1 MTAIVADTI
10 QDKPNHNLAGS
21 EGSTS
26 NEVRLPDARSNKAFI
41 ESLSQSDLYRE
52 YEEAF
57 TETTGMPL
65 RLTPVETWQLPHR
78 ERPCENRFCSQMAEK
93 SKSCSACLQS
103 LGELTSHRD
112 GKPHTLECPAGMCD
126 TAAPIRMG
134 DELVGFL
141 HTGQVFLEKR
151 TEEDFEKVRGR
162 LEEWGMNADSPEIRE
177 AYFETSIVPKVKYN
191 AVVTL
196 LKQFAEHLSI
206 VSNQILVQQ
215 AKQEPPMI
223 ARAKE
228 YIREHYQEELSLGR
242 VAKAVHASS
251 FYFCKMFKKA
261 TGLNFTEYVSR
272 IRIEKAKN
280 LLLNPNLRV
289 SEIAF
294 EVGFQS
300 LTHFNRVFK
309 KVLGLSPTEYRDK
322 LPNAA

>member
-1 MTAIVADTI
+1 MVADTI
-10 QDKPNHNLAGS
+10 QNKPTHNL
-21 EGSTS
+21 STA
-26 NEVRLPDARSNKAFI
+26 EEERQDEIRIPDARSNKAFI
-41 ESLSQSDLYRE
+41 ESLAQSDLYQQ

-78 ERPCENRFCSQMAEK
+78 ERSCENGFCSHMAEK
-93 SKSCSACLQS
+93 SKSCSACLQT

-112 GKPHTLECPAGMCD
+112 GQPHSAICPAGMCD

-141 HTGQVFLEKR
+141 HTGQVFLKER
-151 TEEDFEKVRGR
+151 TEADFEKIRDR
-162 LEEWGMNADSPEIRE
+162 MSEWGMDADSPEIRN
-177 AYFETSIVPKVKYN
+177 AYFETSVVPKEKHE
-191 AVVTL
+191 AIITL

-223 ARAKE
+223 ARAKD

-300 LTHFNRVFK
+300 LMHFNRVFK
-309 KVLGLSPTEYRDK
+309 KVLGRSPIEYRDR
-322 LPNAA
+322 LPHAA

>member
-1 MTAIVADTI
+1 MVADTI
-10 QDKPNHNLAGS
+10 HDRPEHKLSTPEGDGS
-21 EGSTS
+21 E
-26 NEVRLPDARSNKAFI
+26 EIRIPDARSNKVFI
-41 ESLSQSDLYRE
+41 ESLSQSELYRE

-78 ERPCENRFCSQMAEK
+78 ERSCENSFCAQMAEK

-103 LGELTSHRD
+103 IGELTSHRD
-112 GKPHTLECPAGMCD
+112 GEPHSTICPAGMCD

-141 HTGQVFLEKR
+141 HTGQVFLKGR
-151 TEEDFEKVRGR
+151 TNEDFEKMRAKMQ
-162 LEEWGMNADSPEIRE
+162 EWGMDADSPEIRD
-177 AYFETSIVPKVKYN
+177 AFFETSIVPKAKYD
-191 AVVTL
+191 AIVTL

-223 ARAKE
+223 SRAKE

-309 KVLGLSPTEYRDK
+309 KVLGRSPTEYRDR
-322 LPNAA
+322 LPQAV

>member
-1 MTAIVADTI
+1 MVADTI
-10 QDKPNHNLAGS
+10 HDKPEHNLSTAEGDGS
-21 EGSTS
+21 E
-26 NEVRLPDARSNKAFI
+26 EIRIPDARSNKAFI
-41 ESLSQSDLYRE
+41 ESLSQSELYRE

-78 ERPCENRFCSQMAEK
+78 ERSCENSFCAQMAEK

-112 GKPHTLECPAGMCD
+112 GEPHSLICPAGMCD

-141 HTGQVFLEKR
+141 HTGQVFLKER
-151 TEEDFEKVRGR
+151 TEEDFEKMRAKMQ
-162 LEEWGMNADSPEIRE
+162 EWGMDADSREIRD
-177 AYFETSIVPKVKYN
+177 AYFETSIVPKAKYD
-191 AVVTL
+191 AIVTL

-223 ARAKE
+223 SRAKE
-228 YIREHYQEELSLGR
+228 YIREHYQEKLSLGR

-309 KVLGLSPTEYRDK
+309 KVLGRSPTEYRDR
-322 LPNAA
+322 LPQAV

>member
-1 MTAIVADTI
+1 MVADTI
-10 QDKPNHNLAGS
+10 QNKPTHNL
-21 EGSTS
+21 STA
-26 NEVRLPDARSNKAFI
+26 EEERQDEIRIPDARSNKAFI
-41 ESLSQSDLYRE
+41 ESLAQSDLYQQ

-78 ERPCENRFCSQMAEK
+78 ERSCENGFCSHMAEK
-93 SKSCSACLQS
+93 SKSCSACLQT

-112 GKPHTLECPAGMCD
+112 GQPHSAICPAGMCD

-141 HTGQVFLEKR
+141 HTGQVFLKER
-151 TEEDFEKVRGR
+151 TEADFEKIRDR
-162 LEEWGMNADSPEIRE
+162 MSEWGMDADSPEIRN
-177 AYFETSIVPKVKYN
+177 AYFETSVVPKEKHE
-191 AVVTL
+191 AIITL

-223 ARAKE
+223 ARAKD
-228 YIREHYQEELSLGR
+228 YIREHYR
-242 VAKAVHASS
+242 RSS
-251 FYFCKMFKKA
+251 RWAGSPRRSMPARSISARCSRKRPDS
-261 TGLNFTEYVSR
+261 TSRIDVSR

-309 KVLGLSPTEYRDK
+309 KVLGRSPTEYRDR
-322 LPNAA
+322 LPHAA

>member
-1 MTAIVADTI
+1 MKAIAADTI
-10 QDKPNHNLAGS
+10 QDNPSQNLFEPEETESHG
-21 EGSTS
+21 
-26 NEVRLPDARSNKAFI
+26 VRIPDARSNKAFI
-41 ESLSQSDLYRE
+41 ESLSRSKLYQE
-52 YEEAF
+52 YETAF

-78 ERPCENRFCSQMAEK
+78 ERCNENKFCSHMADK

-112 GKPHTLECPAGMCD
+112 GKPHSTICPAGMCD
-126 TAAPIRMG
+126 TAAPIKMG

-141 HTGQVFLEKR
+141 HTGQVFLKEK
-151 TEEDFEKVRGR
+151 TEAEYGKLRR
-162 LEEWGMNADSPEIRE
+162 LMKEWGMDDDSPEVRD
-177 AYFETSIVPKVKYN
+177 AYFDTAVVPEHRYE
-191 AVVTL
+191 AIVTL

-309 KVLGLSPTEYRDK
+309 KVLGHSPTEYRDR
-322 LPNAA
+322 LPQAS

>member
-1 MTAIVADTI
+1 MVADTI
-10 QDKPNHNLAGS
+10 HDKPEHNLSTPEGDGS
-21 EGSTS
+21 E
-26 NEVRLPDARSNKAFI
+26 EIRIPAARSNKVFI
-41 ESLSQSDLYRE
+41 ESLSQSELYRE

-78 ERPCENRFCSQMAEK
+78 ERSCENSFCAQMAEK

-103 LGELTSHRD
+103 IGELTSHRD
-112 GKPHTLECPAGMCD
+112 GQPHSTICPAGMCD

-141 HTGQVFLEKR
+141 HTGQVFLKER
-151 TEEDFEKVRGR
+151 TKEDFEKMRAKMQ
-162 LEEWGMNADSPEIRE
+162 EWGMDVDSPEIRD
-177 AYFETSIVPKVKYN
+177 AYFETSIVPKAKYD
-191 AVVTL
+191 AIVTL

-223 ARAKE
+223 SRAKE

-289 SEIAF
+289 SQIAF

-309 KVLGLSPTEYRDK
+309 KVLGRSPTEYRDR
-322 LPNAA
+322 LPQAV